1 VDVLTQDQQAE
12 IDKSQMV
19 FGQALGATA
28 ADADADEDGGE
39 GIGAGGGVGTRVVP
53 AGKRVSIYR

>member
-1 VDVLTQDQQAE
+1 MDVLTQDQQAE

-28 ADADADEDGGE
+28 ADADEDGGE
-39 GIGAGGGVGTRVVP
+39 GIGAGGGVGTRLVA